1 MCRGGCLAD
10 VEEAFQRI
18 FFGDDKFEDA
28 VFNHAKNGAVSA
40 VIVEQKEFRIHAMRF
55 ESLACTMSLQCTRMR
70 VSIFEQCASFIV

>member
-1 MCRGGCLAD
+1 MLRMCRGGCLAD

-28 VFNHAKNGAVSA
+28 VFNHAKNGPVSA

-55 ESLACTMSLQCTRMR
+55 ESLACTMSLQCTRTR
-70 VSIFEQCASFIV
+70 VSIF